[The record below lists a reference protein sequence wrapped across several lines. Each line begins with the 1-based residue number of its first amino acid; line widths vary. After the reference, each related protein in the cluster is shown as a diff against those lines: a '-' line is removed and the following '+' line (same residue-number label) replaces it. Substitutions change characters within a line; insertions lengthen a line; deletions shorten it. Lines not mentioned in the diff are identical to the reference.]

1 MTGSSMPV
9 PQAMDFLWL
18 SILSD
23 SMKVFVMSRTLDWG
37 VQLHE
42 AIMHTKG
49 QNQLLA
55 LACLGHLCATEFR
68 CGEDAFA
75 RPEFCC
81 RRVLKDRSFSYILP
95 AYRQAVQEL
104 SMCSDKVFAM
114 HCHHAGSN
122 QLIRF
127 STHQS
132 HILCTTSFIPD
143 SLNHTK
149 YQSINPHN

>member
-1 MTGSSMPV
+1 
-9 PQAMDFLWL
+9 MDFLWL

-42 AIMHTKG
+42 AIMHTQG
-49 QNQLLA
+49 PNWLLA

-75 RPEFCC
+75 RPELGC
-81 RRVLKDRSFSYILP
+81 RRALKDRSFSYILP

-104 SMCSDKVFAM
+104 SMCPDKVFAE
-114 HCHHAGSN
+114 HSHQAGSN
-122 QLIRF
+122 QSMKLSI
-127 STHQS
+127 
-132 HILCTTSFIPD
+132 
-143 SLNHTK
+143 
-149 YQSINPHN
+149 YQPLPH